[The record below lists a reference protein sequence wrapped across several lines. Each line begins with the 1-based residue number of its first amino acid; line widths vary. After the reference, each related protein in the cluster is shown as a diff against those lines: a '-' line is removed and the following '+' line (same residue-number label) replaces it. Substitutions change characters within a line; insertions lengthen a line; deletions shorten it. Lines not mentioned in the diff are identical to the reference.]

1 MKKQR
6 ADMKIKRKQDI
17 RLKGKIN
24 IRFIILTIF
33 AIAVTTV
40 LSTIV
45 FYELFKTE
53 IMRDLKTYT
62 HVLKSTGVFE
72 YTDDLSKVN
81 LKNEDLRV
89 TLVSEQGDVLYDNMV
104 TASDMTNHVDRPEI
118 ETAFAK
124 GEGQAVRLSETL
136 NRSTF
141 YYAVLLD
148 NGYVL
153 RVSKE
158 SDSVWSVL
166 FSGIPYMLGIMAVLL
181 VLTVVFTHYLTKS
194 IVKPIEQMANNMNH
208 ADELEA
214 YKEIRPFIDTIKQ
227 QHENILQNAQMRQ
240 EFTANV
246 SHELKTPLTS
256 ISGYSELIENG
267 MAGDEDV
274 RRFAAE
280 IHRNSNRLLTLIN
293 DIIRLSELDVV
304 EDTPVMEK
312 VDLYGTARITV
323 DMLAVHAKKHEVTL
337 SIEGESAYIL
347 ANRVMMEEIVYN
359 LTDNAI
365 RYNNQGGEVNISVYN
380 HEEQVIL
387 SVKDTGI
394 GIPIEHQEQIFQRF
408 YRVDK
413 SRSKL
418 TGGTGLGLA
427 IVKHIVAK
435 HDAKIGIVSEPGKGT
450 EITVTFDSYEMHKKK
465 SLAEV

>member
-1 MKKQR
+1 
-6 ADMKIKRKQDI
+6 MKIKRKQDI
-17 RLKGKIN
+17 RLKAKIN
-24 IRFIILTIF
+24 IRFIVLTMF
-33 AIAVTTV
+33 AIVITTF

-53 IMRDLKTYT
+53 IMRDLQTYT

-81 LKNEDLRV
+81 LEKGDLRV
-89 TLVSEQGDVLYDNMV
+89 TLVSEQGNVLYDNM
-104 TASDMTNHVDRPEI
+104 ASASTMTNHIDRPEI
-118 ETAFAK
+118 EDAFTK
-124 GEGQAVRLSETL
+124 GEGQAVRLSATL

-148 NGYVL
+148 DGHVL

-166 FSGIPYMLGIMAVLL
+166 FSGIPYMLAIMAVLL
-181 VLTVVFTHYLTKS
+181 VLTVIITHYLTRS
-194 IVKPIEQMANNMNH
+194 IVKPIEQMANNMNQV
-208 ADELEA
+208 DDLEA
-214 YKEIRPFIDTIKQ
+214 YKEIRPFIDTINQ

-304 EDTPVMEK
+304 EDSTVMEK
-312 VDLYGTARITV
+312 VDLYGTARITA
-323 DMLAVHAKKHEVTL
+323 DMLAVNAKKHGVTL
-337 SIEGESAYIL
+337 SIEGEPAYIQ
-347 ANRVMMEEIVYN
+347 ANRIMMEEIVYN

-365 RYNNQGGEVNISVYN
+365 RYNNQGGKVNISVYN
-380 HEEQVIL
+380 NEEQVIL

-394 GIPIEHQEQIFQRF
+394 GIPVEHQERIFQRF

-427 IVKHIVAK
+427 IVKHIAAK
-435 HDAKIGIVSEPGKGT
+435 HDAEIGIVSEPGKGT
-450 EITVTFDSYEMHKKK
+450 EITVTFDSYELHKKK